1 MQFVPSG
8 SKVLVTGANGYLA
21 IWIVQ
26 RLLDRGYSVRGTVRS
41 ASKGSYLEEY
51 FKSYADRLE
60 VVVVSDFT
68 KEGAFD
74 KSLVGVSAVI
84 HPATPL
90 PSPGLKD
97 PEDYIK
103 PAVGG
108 TLGILKSALQSPG
121 IKRIVYTSTLG
132 TVARQVTEPTVLTEK
147 DWNEGAVQFV
157 EEQGAKSPGQMKYV
171 ASKVLAEKAAWK
183 FYEEHKK
190 DLPYD
195 FLVFNAPYIFGPGIN
210 QRDKESGSLGIWY
223 NNCVAKPDDPRSDE
237 TLSEST
243 PYVDVRDLADVHVSA
258 LEKDAAGGERF
269 IIASGDIT
277 WQQWIDVANKVQST
291 VSFTHPLPKGKPG
304 IASKKMISFD
314 ASKEARLIGTK
325 YRTVEETV
333 RDMLE
338 QLSK

>member
-1 MQFVPSG
+1 MPFVPPG

-90 PSPGLKD
+90 PSPGLED

-195 FLVFNAPYIFGPGIN
+195 FLVVNAPWPGIN

-258 LEKDAAGGERF
+258 LEKDAAG
-269 IIASGDIT
+269 
-277 WQQWIDVANKVQST
+277 

-304 IASKKMISFD
+304 IASKKVISFD